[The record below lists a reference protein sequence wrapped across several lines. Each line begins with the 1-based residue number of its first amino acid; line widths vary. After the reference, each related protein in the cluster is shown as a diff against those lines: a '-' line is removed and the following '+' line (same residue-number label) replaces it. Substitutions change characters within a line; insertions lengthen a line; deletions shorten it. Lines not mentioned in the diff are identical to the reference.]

1 MAGFLMKVFC
11 IYNNL
16 KSWMVLSD
24 TQEIIELSTVKGMMR
39 QFMDLGK
46 VNPAIQCCHYSR
58 RQEKHQNFSSV
69 KMPLSDLQSGD
80 EKRAGLVRVERSFSE
95 EMF

>member
-1 MAGFLMKVFC
+1 MKRVFC

-24 TQEIIELSTVKGMMR
+24 TQEIIELGTVKDDETVCGFR
-39 QFMDLGK
+39 K
-46 VNPAIQCCHYSR
+46 SKSSYSSSGFVVTIHEG
-58 RQEKHQNFSSV
+58 QEKHQNFSSV

-80 EKRAGLVRVERSFSE
+80 EKQALGTS
-95 EMF
+95 